1 MSELQVVETG
11 ELVEAMTPV
20 EAERITSRIADKLDA
35 IADAH
40 EQVLPLIGEAMT
52 RQAWKALN
60 YQSPQSYVSERFGR
74 ALERLNLPVRRA
86 VVAELSEAG
95 MSTREIAPI
104 VGAGNKTVHRDLQ
117 RLTVSGDTVPTP
129 APNTP
134 YPAEP
139 DTTTH
144 GLPKS
149 EHIIDRRGY
158 KHARPTPPPLPPT
171 EGTEPP
177 SEPTKRKRRPIT
189 ETAHDAGWEAS
200 RNAERIER
208 IITDDRFNRNKEEV
222 AAKLRSHLNYA
233 ITTYTEILEQLD
245 TERS

>member
-1 MSELQVVETG
+1 MMSLHVIETGEVVET
-11 ELVEAMTPV
+11 MTAV

-74 ALERLNLPVRRA
+74 ALERLNVPVRRA

-95 MSTREIAPI
+95 MSTRETGSI
-104 VGAGNKTVHRDLQ
+104 VGTSHKTVVKDRQ
-117 RLTVSGDTVPTP
+117 RVVPPVPVATASTTP
-129 APNTP
+129 SASS
-134 YPAEP
+134 PAEP
-139 DTTTH
+139 ETTAH

-158 KHARPTPPPLPPT
+158 KHSRPEPQAAQRPPR
-171 EGTEPP
+171 P
-177 SEPTKRKRRPIT
+177 SRRPIT
-189 ETAHDAGWEAS
+189 DVLHGISVNIDRELTRFFDSADDRAS
-200 RNAERIER
+200 TV
-208 IITDDRFNRNKEEV
+208 TDDVETMTRNWRNIIRQIEDAYSVTKNETPAETGEG
-222 AAKLRSHLNYA
+222 S
-233 ITTYTEILEQLD
+233 Q
-245 TERS
+245 